1 MIFLSFFS
9 GFSCLCY
16 ELGDLLLIIKTCRI
30 MKKMIVFLLVSFLGS
45 VISPCNICNG
55 ERCIVNEISSN
66 VTSLRNYYV
75 VNYMIDVKACPPD
88 VLRKVPDLITEIVNR
103 LAENL
108 YETMGYVIEI
118 MQMTS
123 RDTYV
128 YVDVY
133 FSHPDK
139 ELLAM
144 VISSYAEGLMGEFM
158 DKILGVDVSF
168 IFKN

>member
-1 MIFLSFFS
+1 MY
-9 GFSCLCY
+9 C
-16 ELGDLLLIIKTCRI
+16 KW
-30 MKKMIVFLLVSFLGS
+30 
-45 VISPCNICNG
+45 N
-55 ERCIVNEISSN
+55 SN

-75 VNYMIDVKACPPD
+75 VNYMIDVKACSPD

-123 RDTYV
+123 RGTYV

-133 FSHPDK
+133 FSHP
-139 ELLAM
+139 
-144 VISSYAEGLMGEFM
+144 I
-158 DKILGVDVSF
+158 
-168 IFKN
+168 KNY